1 MKHNSA
7 KSKRNPSSAARCPQ
21 AKTSFTGPLMT
32 AYGGAGLLR
41 QFVAKLKL
49 ADQFERV
56 PTIVRGRKYGI
67 ADYLMALLAGLL
79 LGRARQSHIAG
90 LRLDPGALLA
100 LGIARMPSQPRL
112 SVFLA
117 GCGDMLANRIWAINR
132 RLVGKM
138 RAGLRS
144 ATLDL
149 DGQVV
154 STRGNPEGADFGYNK
169 KRRGAKSYFM
179 QMAFLGEMRDILFAH
194 HLAGSEATVSS
205 EVAVW
210 LYRKAR
216 RAVGHIQRL
225 RLRADAAYY
234 SHEFL
239 TQLETDGVS
248 YFISAR
254 ASAPLKIKVLQVIY
268 CQLSAKWA
276 IGEFL
281 YQAAGWKRPRRFI
294 VIREKLEPENPMQPT
309 LFHDD
314 DYAYQMIATNADWSP
329 ERVWH
334 FYNHRSCLENIIKES
349 QDDFGCDHIL
359 SHLYRGNATWLA
371 MSALAYNVTN
381 WFREK
386 ILNQRAHRHTA
397 RWLREKLIFIPARV
411 VHAAG
416 QWFLKLWCD
425 HPSRGAYEKA
435 QAALEAFCL

>member
-7 KSKRNPSSAARCPQ
+7 KSKRNPSSGLRCPQ

-41 QFVAKLKL
+41 QFVVKLKL
-49 ADQFERV
+49 VEQFERV
-56 PTIVRGRKYGI
+56 PALFSGRKFGI
-67 ADYLMALLAGLL
+67 ADYLIALLAGLL
-79 LGRARQSHIAG
+79 LGRARQSHIAE
-90 LRLDPGALLA
+90 LRRDPGALLA
-100 LGIARMPSQPRL
+100 LGIAQMPSQPRL
-112 SVFLA
+112 SVFLS
-117 GCGDMLANRIWAINR
+117 GCGDLLANRIWAINR
-132 RLVGKM
+132 RLVRKM

-154 STRGNPEGADFGYNK
+154 STRGNPQGADFGYNK

-194 HLAGSEATVSS
+194 HLPGSEATVSG

-225 RLRADAAYY
+225 RLRADSAYY
-234 SHEFL
+234 SHAFL
-239 TQLETDGVS
+239 TQLEADGVS

-254 ASAPLKIKVLQVIY
+254 AVAPLKIKAWQAIY
-268 CQLSAKWA
+268 CPLNAKWA
-276 IGEFL
+276 ITQFH
-281 YQAAGWKRPRRFI
+281 YQAAGWKRPRRFV
-294 VIREKLEPENPMQPT
+294 VIREKLEPQNPLQPT

-314 DYAYQMIATNADWSP
+314 DYAYQMLVTNTDWSP

-359 SHLYRGNATWLA
+359 SHLAGGNATWLA
-371 MSALAYNVTN
+371 ISALAYNVTN

-397 RWLREKLIFIPARV
+397 RWLRETLIFIPARV
-411 VHAAG
+411 VHSAG
-416 QWFLKLWCD
+416 QWFLKLWRD

-435 QAALEAFCL
+435 QAALGTFRL